1 MDDAYLYFTA
11 ETGDPITT
19 GAGHTFSKTIC
30 LHQINELGKGHQK
43 FIEIWS
49 DGGFTTG
56 ATTTDIRLLTG
67 TTTPGNTVLMHLMN
81 AVSCATLSVAG
92 LKAKIPLPS
101 VGLLSYIT
109 LDSTDDAIEDGGK
122 IMARIVLNP

>member
-19 GAGHTFSKTIC
+19 GAGLTFSKTLLEDKIT
-30 LHQINELGKGHQK
+30 ELGKGHQK

-56 ATTTDIRLLTG
+56 ATTTDIRLRTG
-67 TTTPGNTVLMHLMN
+67 TSTPGATILMHLMN

-101 VGLLSYIT
+101 VGLLKYVS
-109 LDSTDDAIEDGGK
+109 LDSTDDAIENGGK